1 MVRFADEKDLMRV
14 NELRR
19 QVNELHVK
27 GRPDVFKAGFGEELQ
42 DAARAW
48 IQGENSDVLVAERDG
63 ALCGAACVAYVHK
76 PETPYCAA
84 RSFYHVQELA
94 VDEAFRRQG
103 IAGEL
108 FAFMKKD
115 AIKRG
120 FDKIEL
126 DVWEFNVSAVD
137 FYRTMG
143 FRETRRWMEYDL

>member
-1 MVRFADEKDLMRV
+1 M
-14 NELRR
+14 
-19 QVNELHVK
+19 
-27 GRPDVFKAGFGEELQ
+27 
-42 DAARAW
+42 
-48 IQGENSDVLVAERDG
+48 
-63 ALCGAACVAYVHK
+63 
-76 PETPYCAA
+76 
-84 RSFYHVQELA
+84 